1 MVSTVDAVKAR
12 ESRPGRNDPR
22 PWLVMMVCL
31 LAAAPAARSQ
41 QNVSLAEQAGKA
53 VPASA
58 NLQVSFRVEAVD
70 GNAITLAGGAAAGLA
85 KGMTLMVKHH
95 GVMATESGAGEM
107 TATVI
112 AGQVEVTSVDASVA
126 LCRVTSMSSKI
137 RSGDTAWVAQEDL
150 EQLARNRAN
159 PAVAPAAA
167 SAPPLPPMS
176 GATAPMRSAV
186 IRPPWS
192 WGSRRKIPPPEP
204 AAKPVPTEFPEEN
217 SGMQPAAG
225 PAPAPS
231 VASAPA
237 ATANLPGAGSGT
249 QPASPAKPNSIP
261 VVVATAPAAIS
272 TPAVVPAL
280 ATQTQPSSNAGV
292 ASAPDAAPQPTVQ
305 ELVQRT
311 YQVSARYEG
320 SAAEQIARTAEFH
333 PLYPLQDAT
342 PPEPSPQP
350 QSSAPAASEGQPETV
365 AANLPGPA
373 AARPEM
379 PKSAVPLWPS
389 APAAQEQGS
398 APAEA
403 QTTAAILPNPGATP
417 AGAAAAAEIPPKL
430 NVQTSFKVKYV
441 AAGAVYLVGGRSTGL
456 AEGMK
461 LVVNRSADAVTQA
474 VGSEPDAPGVIAHLE
489 ILSVADSSAVA
500 QIASST
506 ADVKP
511 GDLAYLEKDEAL
523 ALAQKLSTDSNR
535 KYPQT
540 ITFTE
545 GDPMEEEARAEVPR
559 PPSPAVNRARGMIG
573 FNYSGIRSSGGGNSY
588 ELGGMFRSDITRI
601 AGTYWNL
608 SGYWSGLFN
617 NASYNGVQTMQDL
630 INRTYHLEL
639 SYQNPNSRWVA
650 GFGRLYLPW
659 AASLDT
665 LDGGYLGRRIGRHV
679 TAGVFAGSTPDPT
692 SWNYNPDQRLAG
704 TFLNFEGGD
713 YSGFHYTS
721 TSGVGVSTLLWVAE
735 RPFIFFEN
743 SFSYKAVF
751 SVYDSTQA
759 DDPRPVPGAP
769 AAGPGLSRHYLA
781 IRYTPEKHITFDI
794 NHNYFRDIP
803 TFNQVLIATGLL
815 DNYLFQGINGGV
827 EVKPIKLITLSA
839 TVGKSS
845 RTGDP
850 KSSWDELYGLTL
862 NRIWRTGLQADF
874 RYSKFNSSFGSGD
887 YRSVTLSRNLGTLVR
902 GEVQLGQQSLVSAFT
917 SQPNSHFVYSD
928 LQVFLGRHYFL
939 QGGYTVQRGA
949 QFNYDQWLMTLGFRF
964 DNRKGHAQ

>member
-1 MVSTVDAVKAR
+1 
-12 ESRPGRNDPR
+12 
-22 PWLVMMVCL
+22 MMVCL
-31 LAAAPAARSQ
+31 LAAAPAVLGQ
-41 QNVSLAEQAGKA
+41 QNVSLAEQAGKV

-58 NLQVSFRVEAVD
+58 NLQVSFQVEAVD
-70 GNAITLAGGAAAGLA
+70 GNAITLAGGASAGLA

-95 GVMATESGAGEM
+95 SVMATESGAGEM

-112 AGQVEVTSVDASVA
+112 VGQLEVTSVDASVA
-126 LCRVTSMSSKI
+126 VCRVTSMSSRI

-167 SAPPLPPMS
+167 SKPTPELPPLS

-192 WGSRRKIPPPEP
+192 WGSRRKIPSPEP

-225 PAPAPS
+225 SAPAPS

-237 ATANLPGAGSGT
+237 ATANIRGAESAT
-249 QPASPAKPNSIP
+249 PPSSPAKPNSTP
-261 VVVATAPAAIS
+261 VAVATVPAAIS
-272 TPAVVPAL
+272 TPAVVPAI
-280 ATQTQPSSNAGV
+280 ATQAQPSSNAGV
-292 ASAPDAAPQPTVQ
+292 VASAPAAAPQPTVQ

-311 YQVSARYEG
+311 YQVSATYEG
-320 SAAEQIARTAEFH
+320 SAAEQIARTAEVH
-333 PLYPLQDAT
+333 PLYPLQDAAPAGPT
-342 PPEPSPQP
+342 EASAAAQP
-350 QSSAPAASEGQPETV
+350 ATSAASEAQAESA
-365 AANLPGPA
+365 AANLPAPA

-389 APAAQEQGS
+389 APVPASQEQGS
-398 APAEA
+398 APAQA
-403 QTTAAILPNPGATP
+403 QMAAAILPNPGATP

-461 LVVNRSADAVTQA
+461 LVVNRSPDAVTQA

-511 GDLAYLEKDEAL
+511 GDIAYLEKDEAL
-523 ALAQKLSTDSNR
+523 ALAQKLSTGNNR

-545 GDPMEEEARAEVPR
+545 GDPIEEEARAEVPR

-573 FNYSGIRSSGGGNSY
+573 FNYSGIRSPGGGNSY

-601 AGTYWNL
+601 GGTYWNL

-665 LDGGYLGRRIGRHV
+665 LDGGYLGRRIGKHV

-815 DNYLFQGINGGV
+815 DNYLFQGLNGGV
-827 EVKPIKLITLSA
+827 EIKPIKLITLSA

-850 KSSWDELYGLTL
+850 KSSWDQLYGLTL

-874 RYSKFNSSFGSGD
+874 RYSKFSSSFGSGD
-887 YRSVTLSRNLGTLVR
+887 YRSVTLSRNLGALVR

-928 LQVFLGRHYFL
+928 VQIFLGRHYFL